1 MFEYID
7 YAFTLDRGML
17 VLSLKLYQFI
27 YPSFLGVSSL
37 TPKNCSFDGG
47 NYSYSKIPVRACKC
61 LKITDAVDTKLLGPI
76 STQHYSF
83 GETMH
88 LIYQT

>member
-7 YAFTLDRGML
+7 YASTLDRGML

-37 TPKNCSFDGG
+37 TPKNCSFDDG
-47 NYSYSKIPVRACKC
+47 YCSYSKIPVCACKY
-61 LKITDAVDTKLLGPI
+61 LKTTNAVDPKLLGFI
-76 STQHYSF
+76 STQHYCF
-83 GETMH
+83 GETVY